1 MLPIV
6 SCYQFNSQ
14 AIKEINYL
22 GTIRKAY
29 DTLFTPEYFMK
40 YSLLYSYV
48 LKQQIPSW
56 NTFTSYSYILKQQIL
71 SWNTFTLA
79 IDLIVHVYF
88 QQKNVYIKTMSSA
101 RST

>member
-56 NTFTSYSYILKQQIL
+56 NTFT
-71 SWNTFTLA
+71 LA